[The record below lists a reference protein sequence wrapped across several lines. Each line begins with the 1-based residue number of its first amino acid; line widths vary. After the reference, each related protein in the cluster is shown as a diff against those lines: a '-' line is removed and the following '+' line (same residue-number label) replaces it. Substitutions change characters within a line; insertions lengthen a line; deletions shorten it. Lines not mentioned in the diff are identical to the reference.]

1 MAKSELLEDIK
12 IYRDTQSKCL
22 LFARAFLAIIF
33 IIMFLLGKKPYELLL
48 IDAVSYLVENILNY
62 KKLRNKEDLIAVVAL
77 GILVIALSILVIS
90 KYV

>member
-1 MAKSELLEDIK
+1 
-12 IYRDTQSKCL
+12 
-22 LFARAFLAIIF
+22 
-33 IIMFLLGKKPYELLL
+33 MFLLGKKPYELLL

-77 GILVIALSILVIS
+77 VILVIALSILVIS

>member
-1 MAKSELLEDIK
+1 MAKSELSEDIK
-12 IYRDTQSKCL
+12 IYRETQSKCL
-22 LFARAFLAIIF
+22 LFTRAFLTIVF

-62 KKLRNKEDLIAVVAL
+62 KELRNKEDLIAVVAL
-77 GILVIALSILVIS
+77 VILVISLSVLVIS